1 MVSAPEPGPTPTV
14 LLGYAQFEHIPER
27 TFKLAAGSYCVA
39 GGCAVT
45 ADDDVAWPQHLLA
58 CAKAF

>member
-1 MVSAPEPGPTPTV
+1 V
-14 LLGYAQFEHIPER
+14 LGYAQSEHIPER
-27 TFKLAAGSYCVA
+27 TSKLTAGSCCIA

-45 ADDDVAWPQHLLA
+45 ADDDVAWPQQLLA